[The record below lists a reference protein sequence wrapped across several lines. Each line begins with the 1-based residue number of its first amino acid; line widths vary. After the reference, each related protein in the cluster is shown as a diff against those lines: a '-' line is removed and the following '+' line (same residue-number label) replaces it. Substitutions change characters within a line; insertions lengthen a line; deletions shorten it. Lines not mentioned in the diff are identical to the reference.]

1 MCKVI
6 FRGNDVEGGLVDI
19 IKTSAP
25 EKLVSV
31 TSNIISSECK
41 NLCKR
46 NSNSVLREKTRSGI
60 VNFSWDEFHKELH
73 LRAPNLLHVVSAT
86 VTDVPQ
92 SLSPEEPYETYSLL
106 HCCCIAR
113 EVKRNDSSPVPY
125 RLHNASWWM
134 YTKGRYIQSGYARQI
149 SRSFWPHHHSH
160 EGLIL
165 HVITLT

>member
-92 SLSPEEPYETYSLL
+92 SLSPGNHMRHILYSIAVALRGRSREMTVLQYLTGFIML
-106 HCCCIAR
+106 HGGCTQRVGIFSLDMQDRFQGHFGPIIIATR
-113 EVKRNDSSPVPY
+113 ALY
-125 RLHNASWWM
+125 YM
-134 YTKGRYIQSGYARQI
+134 
-149 SRSFWPHHHSH
+149 
-160 EGLIL
+160 
-165 HVITLT
+165 